1 MDDLTKKKIQTG
13 LALSS
18 RMIRAVVPHP
28 YGDVVAGV
36 FDIVSEAFKS
46 GRTPEEVYV
55 YVQGLLEGG
64 GARID
69 LEKLKKKVSDELED
83 G

>member
-1 MDDLTKKKIQTG
+1 MDTRTKKQIQTG
-13 LALSS
+13 LKLSS

-28 YGDVVAGV
+28 YGEVVGGV
-36 FDIVSEAFKS
+36 FDIVSEAFKA

-55 YVQGLLEGG
+55 HVQGLLGEGA
-64 GARID
+64 ARVNLDD
-69 LEKLKKKVSDELED
+69 LVKKVSDELED